1 MSITEKSGVPTELR
15 PKPTPAQEVEWARQ
29 GVVWSKIVYQYSLTR
44 PDELRGWQDY
54 IADGIEGRQ
63 EMYKQRL
70 AEAEERLEQA
80 EAVLALERQLT
91 GIIE

>member
-1 MSITEKSGVPTELR
+1 MTEKSLDPAGIR
-15 PKPTPAQEVEWARQ
+15 QKPTPAQEVEWARQ

-54 IADGIEGRQ
+54 IAEGIEGRQ
-63 EMYKQRL
+63 EIYKQRL

-80 EAVLALERQLT
+80 EAVLALEQQLT